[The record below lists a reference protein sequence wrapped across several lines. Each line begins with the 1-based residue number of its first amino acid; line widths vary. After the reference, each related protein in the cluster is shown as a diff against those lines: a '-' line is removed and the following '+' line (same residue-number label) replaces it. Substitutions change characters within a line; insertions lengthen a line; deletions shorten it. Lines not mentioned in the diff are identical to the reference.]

1 LPGILASVNSGPST
15 EIRVALCQ
23 AHPVLGD
30 VDANLKSVRE
40 LATQA
45 AAAGAQLI
53 VLPEL
58 VTTGYVF
65 RDKAELFDAL
75 AKGDGLDALVELSR
89 ELNIVLVAGIAQRS
103 GNEAHNC
110 AVLCD
115 RGILSTTYVKAHS
128 WDTEK
133 AIFTAG
139 DRLPPVV
146 ETSVGRIGLAVCYD
160 LEFPELIRHLAV
172 AGADIIAAPT
182 NWPAGFESPS
192 HTGPFNAEMIRV
204 MGSASTNRVF
214 IAVACRT
221 GSERG
226 VDWVDRSVI
235 IGPDGYPLAEAASGI
250 GIVYADI
257 ETGITRDNKI
267 SNNNDVL
274 ADRRTDLY

>member
-1 LPGILASVNSGPST
+1 VNNGPST
-15 EIRVALCQ
+15 RIRVALCQ

-30 VDANLKSVRE
+30 VETNLKGVRE

-45 AAAGAQLI
+45 VGAGAQLI
-53 VLPEL
+53 VFPEL

-65 RDKAELFDAL
+65 RDKAELFGAL
-75 AKGDGLDALVELSR
+75 ALGDGLDALVELSR

-103 GNEAHNC
+103 GDEAHNC

-115 RGILSTTYVKAHS
+115 RGILAATYVKAHS

-139 DRLPPVV
+139 NQLPPVV

-182 NWPAGFESPS
+182 NWPAGFESPT

-226 VDWVDRSVI
+226 VDWIDRSVV
-235 IGPDGYPLAEAASGI
+235 IGPDGYPLAEATRGI
-250 GIVYADI
+250 GIVFADV
-257 ETGITRDNKI
+257 ETGAASNKKI
-267 SNNNDVL
+267 SDNNDVL